1 MGGRVKYN
9 ADEILGTV
17 LKVICKAIEQDLRR
31 VILSKE
37 GFQQVQVQAITTTST
52 TNICDAL
59 FSQCSALPC
68 QVDVEVLQLAAS
80 AHVMDIAVVSDIQS
94 LLDAVMVAAD
104 DRAVEVIPMQRV
116 DAFGFAESTL
126 TKHLNHD
133 KVNRKK

>member
-1 MGGRVKYN
+1 MREQVFVLDDDSSSCSPSCNSFHGWTDGVFPY
-9 ADEILGTV
+9 ATGTV

-94 LLDAVMVAAD
+94 LLDAVMVRD
-104 DRAVEVIPMQRV
+104 TQYC
-116 DAFGFAESTL
+116 
-126 TKHLNHD
+126 HD
-133 KVNRKK
+133 TH